1 MNGIKWK
8 INGLKRFF
16 PFFLGVALMLTGCAS
31 EIQFPALLNVKQAP
45 MKAAVVASE
54 PISATTSNSPFPIL
68 DSSLPAA
75 ISKKAKLPS
84 ASTQEEALNAPS
96 LESEQ
101 NSSLVAPPDSTV
113 EAVPANLSAAAEPIV
128 APVAEVTNSA
138 AEPIVAPAAEVANS
152 GATVDAIVAPAE
164 VANSGAEPIV
174 APTEVANSG
183 AAETIVAPA
192 AEVAS
197 SVAEPI
203 VAPTEVANSGAT
215 VDAIAPAAESP
226 VEAVSIAPSTPA
238 IDTSAELENS
248 IAADKVYP

>member
-128 APVAEVTNSA
+128 AP
-138 AEPIVAPAAEVANS
+138 AAEVANS